1 MIFINIYFVPDRKK
15 MKIKVKFLT
24 DRQANR
30 QTDRQVDRQTDR
42 QTDRQIGRRETEYG
56 LKTKIN
62 DNIYL

>member
-42 QTDRQIGRRETEYG
+42 QTDRQLERDIDKNKQTQTDEHKRHA
-56 LKTKIN
+56 
-62 DNIYL
+62 